1 VDAERVWPHTY
12 RILPW
17 KQNFFFVRVS
27 PSPSRGA
34 PDRIRSLIIII
45 RTLCNQCN
53 GAMTFQN
60 FGKLL
65 MIIIITDQGALTS
78 KRPSCTCYKS
88 IKRSIWP
95 RIRRVINFWQ
105 RRVRKCMMRIK
116 GSALIFEDSPQPFK
130 ISTRFTNSPLQSLKQ
145 TSRQPWPV

>member
-1 VDAERVWPHTY
+1 VDAKRGHKIIASC
-12 RILPW
+12 RGSRSKL
-17 KQNFFFVRVS
+17 FFPQVS
-27 PSPSRGA
+27 SSPSRGA

-60 FGKLL
+60 FFKLL

-95 RIRRVINFWQ
+95 RIRRDKLLAAPSTKMHDENQ
-105 RRVRKCMMRIK
+105 RKC
-116 GSALIFEDSPQPFK
+116 FNF
-130 ISTRFTNSPLQSLKQ
+130 
-145 TSRQPWPV
+145 